1 MVKVTVFGAG
11 QHEIKVWRHQG
22 RWGVSVD
29 GSVSRHWF
37 GTEAQAAGAGLL
49 RAHRLDLARKR
60 EEGRRAPA
68 SLLMRPTG

>member
-1 MVKVTVFGAG
+1 MKVTVFRAG
-11 QHEIKVWRHQG
+11 QHEVKVWCHQG

-29 GSVSRHWF
+29 GSVNRHSF
-37 GTEAQAAGAGLL
+37 RTEAQAAGAGLL

-68 SLLMRPTG
+68 SLSVCPTG